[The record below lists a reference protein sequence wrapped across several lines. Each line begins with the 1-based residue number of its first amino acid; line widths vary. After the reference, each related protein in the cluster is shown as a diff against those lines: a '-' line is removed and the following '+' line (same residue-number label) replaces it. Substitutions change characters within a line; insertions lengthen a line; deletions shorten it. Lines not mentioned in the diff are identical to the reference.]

1 MIPHRILCVLALG
14 LAASAFSGDLL
25 GSTRRD
31 DVPDSAYRGLGN
43 RAAFKS
49 VGRVEIDYGQGFEA
63 IGTATLYGRDRL
75 VSAAHVFDDSALAG
89 AQGVR
94 INFGKGRI
102 QNIDFTTP
110 GVVNINPGY
119 NSSTL
124 NNDVSIVFLPQP
136 LSLGT
141 ARLYHGRKI
150 RLGTTITFVGY
161 GDTGTGLTGS
171 RFYSTDKRGGQN
183 SLDRYV
189 RNGKDFEIDFDRP
202 GTSRYNSMGGSI
214 ALSLEGLIGPG
225 DSGGSVWV
233 RKGGHWKVIG
243 INDYGVDWFPNG
255 RGNGIEDDYGDH
267 SGFVYLPK
275 YSAWIASLSAPAQT
289 AGVQRSVSALSAV
302 PEPTSVALFGFA
314 AAVALLGRRRASRA

>member
-1 MIPHRILCVLALG
+1 VISLRILCTLALS
-14 LAASAFSGDLL
+14 LAASAFLGDLHA
-25 GSTRRD
+25 STRRD
-31 DVPDSAYRGLGN
+31 DVPDSAYRHLGN

-49 VGRVEIDYGQGFEA
+49 VGRVEIDYGQGYEA

-89 AQGVR
+89 AVGVR

-102 QNIDFTTP
+102 QNIDFATP
-110 GVVNINPGY
+110 GVVNINPRY
-119 NSSTL
+119 NSATL
-124 NNDVSIVFLPQP
+124 NNDVSVVFLPQP
-136 LSLGT
+136 FTLAP
-141 ARLYHGRKI
+141 ARLYHGRRIK
-150 RLGTTITFVGY
+150 LSSAITFVGY

-171 RFYSTDKRGGQN
+171 RFYSIAKRGGQN

-189 RNGKDFEIDFDRP
+189 NRGRDFLVDFDRP
-202 GTSRYNSMGGSI
+202 GTAKYNSLGSSA

-233 RKGGHWKVIG
+233 RKGRHWKVIG

-255 RGNGIEDDYGDH
+255 RGNGIEDDYGDR

-275 YSAWIASLSAPAQT
+275 YSAWMASLSAPPQT
-289 AGVQRSVSALSAV
+289 GNAQRSVSALGAV
-302 PEPTSVALFGFA
+302 PEPGI
-314 AAVALLGRRRASRA
+314 VALLAIGGLVGGMTLRRRR